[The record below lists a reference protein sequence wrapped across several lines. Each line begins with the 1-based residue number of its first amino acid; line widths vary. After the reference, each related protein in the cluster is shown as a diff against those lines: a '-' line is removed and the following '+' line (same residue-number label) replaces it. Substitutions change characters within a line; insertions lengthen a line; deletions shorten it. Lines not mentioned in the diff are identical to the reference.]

1 MTYILLLW
9 KGVTGMIDFTLRNLS
24 LFFRDRTAVVFS
36 VLGEVIIVLLYI
48 LFMRED
54 LLGSFSSV
62 EDADLL
68 IDLWMAA
75 GIMGVTSVTSSMGI
89 YGIMIDDRSSGI
101 LKDLCTAPVRRSSLI
116 CGYLLSSAFTG
127 VILMTVTLM
136 AAEIYFLS
144 EYGVMAGGENMMQI
158 YGLIVLTAISSS
170 AMVLLIVSFFKTSSG
185 LAACCTVSGALIG
198 FLTGIYIPVG
208 SMSDEVQILVK
219 CFPVSH
225 GTSLFRQQFLE
236 TVTEQ
241 CFKDPEQAQWF
252 MEYMGAELH
261 WNETM
266 ITWEASVILLVMTA
280 LASAALASLKILRR

>member
-1 MTYILLLW
+1 
-9 KGVTGMIDFTLRNLS
+9 
-24 LFFRDRTAVVFS
+24 
-36 VLGEVIIVLLYI
+36 
-48 LFMRED
+48 
-54 LLGSFSSV
+54 
-62 EDADLL
+62 
-68 IDLWMAA
+68 
-75 GIMGVTSVTSSMGI
+75 
-89 YGIMIDDRSSGI
+89 
-101 LKDLCTAPVRRSSLI
+101 
-116 CGYLLSSAFTG
+116 
-127 VILMTVTLM
+127 MTVTLM